1 MTTEK
6 QFICECGKTFANGQS
21 FNGHKSACK
30 DHHLAKYGNLD
41 RLAARYKTTRQ
52 KGIITLQEN
61 TKQKYSLQLEQWIS
75 EQHLCEKCGKVM
87 TEKFGSGRF
96 CSRACANSRV
106 RSEETIDKI
115 RKATS
120 KANSYRGIKQA
131 NIEKYLNNPKR
142 CRICGEIIEY
152 NRRNAE
158 TCTNKACQYSWTRQQ
173 AAGKVGGFRLN
184 SHSYG
189 KHGKYKGY
197 RCDSTYEL
205 AYIIY
210 NLDHNIYFERNIV
223 SYPYEL
229 DGKQHL
235 YYPDFRL
242 ADGSLVE
249 IKGQVT
255 KTVYIKLDAVK
266 DVPIKLLAKDDL
278 KYAFD
283 YVKDTYK
290 CKRLEDLYE

>member
-6 QFICECGKTFANGQS
+6 QFICECGRTFTNGQS
-21 FNGHKSACK
+21 FNGHKSNCK
-30 DHHLAKYGNLD
+30 VHHEKKYGT
-41 RLAARYKTTRQ
+41 LAFLENKYKKASIKSHESIKR
-52 KGIITLQEN
+52 N
-61 TKQKYSLQLEQWIS
+61 TKTKKDVQLLTW
-75 EQHLCEKCGKVM
+75 LATKPTCEKCGKVM

-96 CSRACANSRV
+96 CSRACANSRA

-115 RKATS
+115 RISTS
-120 KANSYRGIKQA
+120 KTKSSKGIKQA
-131 NIEKYLNNPKR
+131 NIEKYADNPKR

-152 NRRNAE
+152 DRRNAE
-158 TCTNKACQYSWTRQQ
+158 TCTNRECQYSWTRQQ
-173 AAGKVGGFRLN
+173 AAGKSGGFRLN

-189 KHGKYKGY
+189 KHGTYKGY

-210 NLDHNIYFERNIV
+210 NLDHNIYFERNFIG
-223 SYPYEL
+223 YPYEL
-229 DGKQHL
+229 DGKIHL

-249 IKGQVT
+249 IKGQVSEI
-255 KTVYIKLDAVK
+255 VYIKLKAIK
-266 DVPIKLLAKDDL
+266 DVPIKLLVKDDL

-283 YVKDTYK
+283 YVKDTYR
-290 CKRLEDLYE
+290 CKHLEDLYE